1 MYFNM
6 RKLYGL
12 LILIIVAFV
21 PAFFVNAQ
29 TEAFDTRSVV
39 KADIVK
45 TDATSGKV
53 IFTIQE
59 GWHVNANP
67 SSMDFLIPTKIE
79 VADQTKSIDVTYPE
93 GHKVETPLGTLLV
106 YSNETTIPF
115 KVNGEIPEAI
125 SLTAQACD
133 GQICYPP
140 STWTIFFSTN

>member
-59 GWHVNANP
+59 GWHVNANLVNP
-67 SSMDFLIPTKIE
+67 HFRVRVLSESSGHD
-79 VADQTKSIDVTYPE
+79 VA
-93 GHKVETPLGTLLV
+93 
-106 YSNETTIPF
+106 
-115 KVNGEIPEAI
+115 
-125 SLTAQACD
+125 
-133 GQICYPP
+133 
-140 STWTIFFSTN
+140 